1 MTTFASWLRKSPLI
15 AILRGVEPREVA
27 DIAEGLIETGILII
41 EVPLNSP
48 EPLES
53 IRRLAAECGNR
64 ALVGA
69 GTVMRSEDVD
79 AIRSAGGKLIVTP
92 HAQAA
97 VVRRA
102 KELGLLTVPGFF
114 SPTEA
119 FAMIDAGADALK
131 LFPAEA
137 ASPKVLGAL
146 RAVLPRT
153 MPVLPVG
160 GIDAGGIPA
169 WLKAGASGFGIGSA
183 LYKPGLGRA
192 AVTAKARLLV
202 AALKPGQAGEA
213 QR

>member
-1 MTTFASWLRKSPLI
+1 MTTLASWLQKSPLI
-15 AILRGVEPREVA
+15 AILRGVEPCEVVG
-27 DIAEGLIETGILII
+27 IAEELIAAGILII

-48 EPLES
+48 DPLDS
-53 IRRLAAECGNR
+53 IRRLADACGSR

-69 GTVMRSEDVD
+69 GTVMRAEEVE
-79 AIRSAGGKLIVTP
+79 AIAAAGGRLIVTP
-92 HAQAA
+92 HAAAA

-119 FAMIDAGADALK
+119 FAMIDAGADGLK

-153 MPVLPVG
+153 IPVLPVG
-160 GIDAGGIPA
+160 GIDATAIPA
-169 WLKAGASGFGIGSA
+169 WLKAGADGFGIGSA
-183 LYKPGLGRA
+183 LYKPGLDRA
-192 AVTAKARLLV
+192 AVAAKARALIP
-202 AALKPGQAGEA
+202 ALKARA
-213 QR
+213 

>member
-1 MTTFASWLRKSPLI
+1 MNALTEWLQKSPLI
-15 AILRGVEPREVA
+15 AILRGVEPREVVGISEEL
-27 DIAEGLIETGILII
+27 IAAGILII

-53 IRRLAAECGNR
+53 IRRLAASCGDR

-69 GTVMRSEDVD
+69 GTVMRGGEVD
-79 AIRSAGGKLIVTP
+79 AIHASGGKLIVTP
-92 HAQAA
+92 HANAS

-102 KELGLLTVPGFF
+102 KELSLLAVPGFF

-119 FAMIDAGADALK
+119 FAMIEAGADGLK

-146 RAVLPRT
+146 RAVLPRA

-169 WLKAGASGFGIGSA
+169 WLKAGANGFGIGSA
-183 LYKPGLGRA
+183 LYKQGLDRA
-192 AVTAKARLLV
+192 AVAAKARMLV
-202 AALKPGQAGEA
+202 QALKAGA
-213 QR
+213 

>member
-1 MTTFASWLRKSPLI
+1 MTALMPWLQKSPLI
-15 AILRGVEPREVA
+15 AILRGVEPREVVG
-27 DIAEGLIETGILII
+27 IAEDLIAAGILII

-53 IRRLAAECGNR
+53 IRRVAAACGSH

-69 GTVMRSEDVD
+69 GTVMRADEVD
-79 AIRSAGGKLIVTP
+79 AIAAAGGTLIVTP

-102 KELGLLTVPGFF
+102 KERGLLSVPGFL

-119 FAMIDAGADALK
+119 FAMIEAGADGLK

-137 ASPKVLGAL
+137 VSPKVLGAL
-146 RAVLPRT
+146 RAVLPRA

-160 GIDAGGIPA
+160 GIDAAGIPA
-169 WLKAGASGFGIGSA
+169 WLKAGAAGFGIGSA
-183 LYKPGLGRA
+183 LYKPGLDRVG
-192 AVTAKARLLV
+192 V
-202 AALKPGQAGEA
+202 AARARALVQALKA
-213 QR
+213 